1 MNEVEEYYLQH
12 HGVKGMKWGVRKKRE
27 TGSRIKGKTV
37 SAEKQARRDGKA
49 AKHETRA
56 KKYGDAADALE
67 KELGSTKGF
76 ISRKTLEN
84 KIKDLRKVQM
94 SALDDANR
102 KREGR
107 LSKGERNAVIVAG
120 VIAAYAGYKLADG
133 GNLTA
138 ANQRIKQMLNGEKG
152 SPWKVNTDLASKDM
166 DVDDIASKVMSRI
179 NPNYGQPGTTN
190 NCRRCTIAYEMSRR
204 GYDVSATKS
213 ISGTGQNVAGMAKA
227 LGTDVKGGMTGVKL
241 KARLEKRAF
250 DKTGN
255 FAEMSDLTKQVV
267 LGNGIGEQRIWNK
280 SGGKILP
287 TDVLSSLAEQP
298 DGARG
303 ELTMKW
309 AMGGGHS
316 MAYEIVKGKPVIFDN
331 QRGKV
336 YKTAEDLKDVVD
348 RFSDAGFTRLDNK
361 ELSDAFIQRWVKNN

>member
-1 MNEVEEYYLQH
+1 MNEVEDFYLQH
-12 HGVKGMKWGVRKKRE
+12 YGVKGMKWGIRKKRE

-84 KIKDLRKVQM
+84 KIKNLRKVQM

-107 LSKGERNAVIVAG
+107 LSKGERNAAIVAG
-120 VIAAYAGYKLADG
+120 VIATYAGYKLVDG

-138 ANQRIKQMLNGEKG
+138 ANQQIKQMLNGEKG
-152 SPWKVNTDLASKDM
+152 SPWKVNKDLASKDM

-213 ISGTGQNVAGMAKA
+213 ISGTGQNMAGMAKA
-227 LGTDVKGGMTGVKL
+227 LGTDVKGGMTEIKL
-241 KARLEKRAF
+241 KARLEKRAY

-255 FAEMSDLTKQVV
+255 FGEMSDLTKQLV
-267 LGNGIGEQRIWNK
+267 LGKGIGEQRIWNK
-280 SGGKILP
+280 SGGKISP
-287 TDVLSSLAEQP
+287 ADVLSSLAEQP

-303 ELTMKW
+303 ELTMRW
-309 AMGGGHS
+309 SMGGGHS

-331 QRGKV
+331 QNGKV
-336 YKTAEDLKDVVD
+336 FKTAEDLKDVVD

-361 ELSDAFIQRWVKNN
+361 ELNDAFIQRWVKNN

>member
-1 MNEVEEYYLQH
+1 MNEEELLLHY
-12 HGVKGMKWGVRKKRE
+12 GVKGMKWGVRKKRE
-27 TGSRIKGKTV
+27 TGTRIKGKTV
-37 SAEKQARRDGKA
+37 SAEKQAKRDGKA

-56 KKYGDAADALE
+56 KRYGDAADALE

-84 KIKDLRKVQM
+84 NIKDLRKVQM

-107 LSKGERNAVIVAG
+107 LSKGERNVAIAAG
-120 VIAAYAGYKLADG
+120 VIAAYAGYKLVDG

-138 ANQRIKQMLNGEKG
+138 ANQRIKQMLNGENG

-190 NCRRCTIAYEMSRR
+190 NCRRCTMAYEMSRR

-213 ISGTGQNVAGMAKA
+213 ISGTGQNAAGMAQA
-227 LGTDVKGGMTGVKL
+227 FGTDVKGGMMGAKL
-241 KARLEKRAF
+241 KARIEKRAF
-250 DKTGN
+250 DKSGS
-255 FAEMSDLTKQVV
+255 EMSDLTKQLVF
-267 LGNGIGEQRIWNK
+267 GQGIGEQRIWNK
-280 SGGKILP
+280 SGGKISP
-287 TDVLSSLAEQP
+287 ADVLSSLAEQP

-303 ELTMKW
+303 ELTMRW

-336 YKTAEDLKDVVD
+336 YKTAEDIKDVVD

>member
-1 MNEVEEYYLQH
+1 MNEVEEFYLQH
-12 HGVKGMKWGVRKKRE
+12 YGVKGMKWGVRKKRE
-27 TGSRIKGKTV
+27 TGSRIKGKAV

-107 LSKGERNAVIVAG
+107 LSKGERNAAIVAG
-120 VIAAYAGYKLADG
+120 VIATYAGYKLVDG

-138 ANQRIKQMLNGEKG
+138 ANQQIKQMLNGEKG

-166 DVDDIASKVMSRI
+166 DVDDITSKVMSRI

-227 LGTDVKGGMTGVKL
+227 LGTDVKGGMTGIKL

-267 LGNGIGEQRIWNK
+267 LGKGIGEQRIWNK
-280 SGGKILP
+280 SGGKISP
-287 TDVLSSLAEQP
+287 ADVLSSLAEQP